1 MAKYY
6 FMSQLPSLDGISENM
21 ALPITEE
28 RFLELCQ
35 RFLSEGAK
43 KEISK
48 LTLTPPKAYEK
59 STSDL
64 VEAWNKAER
73 ELRFALGKVRADKLK
88 KNFDSENKQFPV
100 ELVKVARTAV
110 DMDSPLEA
118 EKYLNRYRMELL
130 ETLRP
135 LNAFSEDSVFYYG
148 LKLKLLQRMGQ
159 FNADIGE
166 AAYKNIYNSIM
177 NGERLE
183 AIQ

>member
-1 MAKYY
+1 MAEIY
-6 FMSQLPSLDGISENM
+6 FMSQLPSLDGVGENT

-35 RFLSEGAK
+35 RFLSK
-43 KEISK
+43 KAHREIEK
-48 LTLTPPKAYEK
+48 LTITPPRDCEE

-64 VEAWNKAER
+64 VEAWNKGER
-73 ELRFALGKVRADKLK
+73 DLRFALAKIRADKMK
-88 KNFDSENKQFPV
+88 KTFDSENKTLPV
-100 ELVKVARTAV
+100 ELMKVARTAV
-110 DMDSPLEA
+110 EMESPLEA
-118 EKYLNRYRMELL
+118 EKYLNRYRLELL

-135 LNAFSEDSVFYYG
+135 MDAFSEEAVFYYG
-148 LKLKLLQRMGQ
+148 LKLKLLSRMKQ

-166 AAYKNIYNSIM
+166 AAYKNIYNSII